1 MKRNK
6 KYLLISGLILI
17 LIVLIICILAYL
29 NNTKN
34 GYTFSEKSFINSNIN
49 NVIDVGVEGA
59 LPIFSNNGEGV
70 FYDFLKYME
79 NKTKLTFN
87 IQVNGSANY
96 NLVSKNELSDGD
108 KIFFTDH
115 YVVISSLEDEIN
127 DLSSLSNKSVF
138 VMNADKDYVTKYLEN
153 ININYVSINGFSD
166 ITNEMGNS
174 VIYAI
179 VPLEKYIDSVIYN
192 KYNVVKHIE
201 GLHSHYVLNFKDNS
215 NTMSKIFSKTFDMW
229 EDKVYSSINSHYL
242 DLYYEANNLT
252 ELEKE
257 SITSD
262 DLIVGYIDNMP
273 FEGKIHR
280 NFTGIT
286 NQYLKAFSDMTGA
299 TYKFVSYKNLDK
311 MMEALNGK
319 KLDLV
324 LNYYDLTNGN
334 YESSYDL
341 GNIDYVILTHKSN
354 YNTYDNLVSVSDD
367 NVKVVKNTKLYKF
380 INKSKIKAHEFDSYI
395 ELLEN
400 LTDKDIL
407 IVEKSTYDYYKNS
420 KLKDFVIKYVGES
433 DVSNSFLLN
442 KDNKVF
448 NGVFNYYLSTTSN
461 KNINSMAIDSSLDVV
476 NTNIILDFILSNI
489 TYLVVILIS
498 VIFFLFKF
506 NRKVKITK
514 KIKKEDKMMYLDVMT
529 NLKNRNYLNDNLSY
543 WESNK
548 IYPQAVV
555 IIDLN
560 NISVINDS
568 KGHEEGDKQIKSAAN
583 ILIKTQRENS
593 EIIRT
598 DGNEFLIYLVGYEEN
613 QIVTYVNKL
622 MKEFKHLPYEY
633 GASMG
638 YFMIK
643 SESTTID
650 DAINEALIKMRENKG
665 E

>member
-1 MKRNK
+1 M
-6 KYLLISGLILI
+6 
-17 LIVLIICILAYL
+17 
-29 NNTKN
+29 
-34 GYTFSEKSFINSNIN
+34 
-49 NVIDVGVEGA
+49 
-59 LPIFSNNGEGV
+59 
-70 FYDFLKYME
+70 
-79 NKTKLTFN
+79 
-87 IQVNGSANY
+87 
-96 NLVSKNELSDGD
+96 
-108 KIFFTDH
+108 
-115 YVVISSLEDEIN
+115 
-127 DLSSLSNKSVF
+127 
-138 VMNADKDYVTKYLEN
+138 
-153 ININYVSINGFSD
+153 
-166 ITNEMGNS
+166 
-174 VIYAI
+174 
-179 VPLEKYIDSVIYN
+179 
-192 KYNVVKHIE
+192 
-201 GLHSHYVLNFKDNS
+201 
-215 NTMSKIFSKTFDMW
+215 
-229 EDKVYSSINSHYL
+229 
-242 DLYYEANNLT
+242 
-252 ELEKE
+252 
-257 SITSD
+257 
-262 DLIVGYIDNMP
+262 
-273 FEGKIHR
+273 
-280 NFTGIT
+280 
-286 NQYLKAFSDMTGA
+286 
-299 TYKFVSYKNLDK
+299 
-311 MMEALNGK
+311 
-319 KLDLV
+319 
-324 LNYYDLTNGN
+324 
-334 YESSYDL
+334 
-341 GNIDYVILTHKSN
+341 
-354 YNTYDNLVSVSDD
+354 
-367 NVKVVKNTKLYKF
+367 
-380 INKSKIKAHEFDSYI
+380 
-395 ELLEN
+395 
-400 LTDKDIL
+400 
-407 IVEKSTYDYYKNS
+407 EKSTYDYYKNS
-420 KLKDFVIKYVGES
+420 KLKDFVVKYVGES

-442 KDNKVF
+442 KDNKIF

-529 NLKNRNYLNDNLSY
+529 NLKNRNTGDDTGDNISLKNRNYLNDNLSY

-650 DAINEALIKMRENKG
+650 DAINEALIKNLR
-665 E
+665 